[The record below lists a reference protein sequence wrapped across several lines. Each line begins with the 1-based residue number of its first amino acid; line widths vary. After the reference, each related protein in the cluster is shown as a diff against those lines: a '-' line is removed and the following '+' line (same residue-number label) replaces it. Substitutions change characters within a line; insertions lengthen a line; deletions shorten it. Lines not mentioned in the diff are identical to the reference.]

1 MGHPVIDDNKL
12 KNYESLKFSSF
23 CDLNDEVVGRFREAC
38 RVLVR
43 VELVAGRGLEP
54 QPPHEADEED
64 EELGAGERLPQ
75 THPLAV
81 AERHEVLGLAEPAAG
96 VQEPS

>member
-1 MGHPVIDDNKL
+1 M
-12 KNYESLKFSSF
+12 
-23 CDLNDEVVGRFREAC
+23 NDKVVRRFREAC
-38 RVLVR
+38 RVLGR

-81 AERHEVLGLAEPAAG
+81 AERDEVLWLAEPAAG
-96 VQEPS
+96 VQEPSL

>member
-23 CDLNDEVVGRFREAC
+23 CDLNDEVVRRFREAC

-81 AERHEVLGLAEPAAG
+81 AERDEVLGLAEPAAG

>member
-1 MGHPVIDDNKL
+1 MKSDESIKL
-12 KNYESLKFSSF
+12 SSF
-23 CDLNDEVVGRFREAC
+23 CDLDDEVVGRFREA
-38 RVLVR
+38 RGVLVR

-75 THPLAV
+75 AHPLAV
-81 AERHEVLGLAEPAAG
+81 AERDEVLGLAEPAAG
-96 VQEPS
+96 VQEPLI

>member
-1 MGHPVIDDNKL
+1 MYVIDDIKL
-12 KNYESLKFSSF
+12 KNDESLKLSSF
-23 CDLNDEVVGRFREAC
+23 CDLDDKVVGRFREAR
-38 RVLVR
+38 RVLGR

-75 THPLAV
+75 AHPLAV
-81 AERHEVLGLAEPAAG
+81 AERDEVLGLAEPAAG
-96 VQEPS
+96 VQEPLI